1 MIWAVVVAV
10 LASLATAAYLMVSRR
25 RRIPQ
30 PALELDDLPNIKHIL
45 PHIAGLT
52 GSTVYRGNSAV
63 PYQNG
68 DLLDALMEAI
78 GEAQQTV
85 HFETFIWESG
95 ALEQRFVA
103 TLCKAAERGVVV
115 RVLIDAIGGRTA
127 SKAQLDKLRANGVEL
142 AHYHPI
148 NRFSFRRFNNRTH
161 RKLLIV
167 DGETGFVFGHGIKDA
182 WCGHAQ
188 DKYHWRDTGVR
199 LRGPVVRALQLIF
212 VEDWIGTGAKPP
224 MEKHC
229 FVEGSADEG
238 SVTAHVVESSYRGGP
253 SSVAFLYE
261 LAIACA
267 QREIIIQNPYFAP
280 DKHVLRLLAKAIDR
294 GVQVHL
300 MVPGKETDSPLLR
313 RASHHLYGHLLK
325 GGVNL
330 YEFEPTLAHQK
341 IVIVDDV
348 WTHIGSTNFDARSL
362 ALNAEIGVGL
372 LDSDLAAQLKRDY
385 KQDLA
390 RCRQLDRA
398 QWEQRSRAKRVVD
411 WAAYQ
416 LHGQI

>member
-1 MIWAVVVAV
+1 MIWAVILAV
-10 LASLATAAYLMVSRR
+10 LASLATAAYLMISRR
-25 RRIPQ
+25 RRIPR
-30 PALELDDLPNIKHIL
+30 PALELYDLPNIKHVL

-52 GSTVYRGNSAV
+52 GGTVYRGNAARL
-63 PYQNG
+63 YQNG
-68 DLLDALMEAI
+68 DLLDALIQAI

-95 ALEQRFVA
+95 KLEQRFVA
-103 TLCKAAERGVVV
+103 TLCQAAERGIVV
-115 RVLIDAIGGRTA
+115 RVLIDAIGGRFA
-127 SKAQLDKLRANGVEL
+127 SKGQLDQLCASGVKL

-161 RKLLIV
+161 RKLLII
-167 DGETGFVFGHGIKDA
+167 DGEAGFVFGHGIKDT

-188 DKYHWRDTGVR
+188 DEYHWRDTGVR
-199 LRGPVVRALQLIF
+199 LRGPVVRALQMIF
-212 VEDWIGTGAKPP
+212 VEDWIGTGATPP
-224 MEKHC
+224 MEEHC
-229 FVEGSADEG
+229 FREGSADEG
-238 SVTAHVVESSYRGGP
+238 TVTAHVVESSNRGGL
-253 SSVAFLYE
+253 SSVALLYE

-280 DKHVLRLLAKAIDR
+280 DHHVLRLLAKAIDR

-325 GGVNL
+325 GGVHL
-330 YEFEPTLAHQK
+330 YEFEPSLAHQK
-341 IVIVDDV
+341 IVIIDGV
-348 WTHIGSTNFDARSL
+348 WSHIGSTNFDARSL

-372 LDSDLAAQLKRDY
+372 LDSDLAMQLKRDFE
-385 KQDLA
+385 QDLV

-398 QWEQRSRAKRVVD
+398 QWKRRSRVKRVVD

-416 LHGQI
+416 LHGQL